1 VIDAVDM
8 PPETP
13 DVPDKA
19 SRLWRFVGIV
29 LAFQVLAIVAAVMLF
44 SSLSLAN
51 GGGSCGGG

>member
-1 VIDAVDM
+1 M